1 MKLEAQAPAAGRHGG
16 PWARGTD
23 RRTFL
28 AACGGAVASFAAGP
42 SIDETLR
49 SGIARRKI
57 PCVAAMA
64 ADAKGKTLYSGA
76 FGARTDSIFAIASM
90 TKAITTVAALQLV
103 EQGKVSLTE
112 PVSKHLPQLADLQ
125 VWDGTSLHPAKKAV
139 TLHHLLRWVDEGVSP
154 PRAQRILLD
163 RDESNDGSS
172 MALDAHGNP
181 LGGIR
186 SPYVDVPAAKYAP
199 VNTAAEPLIANP
211 SEYVRANGL
220 QGAQTMCRLSAYQE
234 PFSQAQLRELY
245 GSKREYLRKFEARL
259 NELERASW
267 SLPLYHAT
275 IMADVSKTD
284 F

>member
-1 MKLEAQAPAAGRHGG
+1 
-16 PWARGTD
+16 
-23 RRTFL
+23 
-28 AACGGAVASFAAGP
+28 
-42 SIDETLR
+42 
-49 SGIARRKI
+49 
-57 PCVAAMA
+57 
-64 ADAKGKTLYSGA
+64 
-76 FGARTDSIFAIASM
+76 
-90 TKAITTVAALQLV
+90 
-103 EQGKVSLTE
+103 
-112 PVSKHLPQLADLQ
+112 
-125 VWDGTSLHPAKKAV
+125 
-139 TLHHLLRWVDEGVSP
+139 
-154 PRAQRILLD
+154 
-163 RDESNDGSS
+163 

-259 NELERASW
+259 NELERAGW

-275 IMADVSKTD
+275 IMADVSKTE